1 MSKSAKSSMVP
12 AMSTSEI
19 ETAVSAVTLPASLQG
34 IESWG
39 GSRDIGGNV
48 SAHLAAFNGKGE
60 TIAACQLFAD
70 YWFGAES
77 RANILKGV
85 TNSFK
90 RRAFEAATENT
101 LRAKRDLQA
110 LDLLDFL
117 RDYVR
122 SALGMKKVK
131 APLVTDKTETD
142 KTETDKTE
150 TDKTETDKTETD
162 KPLSGKDAALELAN
176 KRIAEL
182 EAALQ
187 AAQETIGAIK
197 VAKTIKD
204 VRTLLSA

>member
-1 MSKSAKSSMVP
+1 MSKAVKSSMVP

-19 ETAVSAVTLPASLQG
+19 ETAVSVVTLPTSLQG
-34 IESWG
+34 IETWS

-48 SAHLAAFNGKGE
+48 SAHLASFNGKGE

-77 RANILKGV
+77 RANILKGI

-90 RRAFEAATENT
+90 RRAFEQATENT
-101 LRAKRDLQA
+101 LRVKRDLQA
-110 LDLLDFL
+110 ADLLDFL
-117 RDYVR
+117 RGYVR
-122 SALGMKKVK
+122 SALAMKKVK
-131 APLVTDKTETD
+131 APALEDKA
-142 KTETDKTE
+142 
-150 TDKTETDKTETD
+150 D
-162 KPLSGKDAALELAN
+162 KPDQADKPEQASGTEQADKQEQASGKDTALALAN

-187 AAQETIGAIK
+187 AAQETICAIK